1 MMAVKKAAKVTQ
13 MKSLAKKIAEADNAY
28 FKYDDPIISDRDY
41 DIMVEKLKALE
52 KETGVVLSNSPTNKV
67 PGEILKEL
75 TPVRHTKPMLSADKT
90 KSADALVAFADS
102 RDVFLSWKLDGLTL
116 VLRYD
121 NGHLGQ
127 AITRGTDGIIGED
140 VTHTVKNFLNVPLT
154 VPDKQAFEVRGE
166 GVISWKNFEEINRSM
181 ASAYSHPR
189 GLAAGSVRKLDST
202 DSKQRRL
209 EFFAFELILPQ
220 DRSVN
225 KLSHFDFLEANGF
238 DVVPHAYIK
247 ASADRSTILSS
258 IAAFDPVKY
267 AYPVDGLIM
276 EYADI
281 AYGKSLGATGHH
293 ENRLIALKW
302 EDELYETR
310 FTGIEAAV
318 TRNGMVSLTGLFEPV
333 EIDGS
338 MVSRAYLHNVDIFRK
353 LRLGKGDIISV
364 YKANK
369 IIPQIAANKSR
380 SGTYRLPSKCPCCG
394 GKLAIH
400 QSNGGTKQLFCD
412 NPSCAAKRVRQFAHF
427 CEKTR
432 MNIEGLSEK
441 TLAKFIGYG
450 WIHDFADLYRLGR
463 YRNEIIHTD
472 GFGEKSF
479 ARLQSSIE
487 KSRHCDLAKFI
498 AAMGIPLV
506 GRTAGRTISRYFHG
520 DWNAFEDA
528 LCNHFDFT
536 QLDDFGTAMNSSL
549 YQWYQ
554 DEENKKLWYPL
565 LGILT
570 FKKEEMT
577 MSAKGNVFTGKT
589 VVATGKL
596 ANYTRNEINDKIISL
611 GAKAG
616 SSVSRNTDYLIVGEK
631 AGSKLQK
638 AQAYGVKIL
647 TEQEFEKMIA

>member
-1 MMAVKKAAKVTQ
+1 MADNRSTKISQ
-13 MKSLAKKIAEADNAY
+13 MKMLVSKLSEADTAY
-28 FKYDDPIISDRDY
+28 FKYDNPIISDRDY
-41 DIMVEKLKALE
+41 DIMVEKLKNLE
-52 KETGVVLSNSPTNKV
+52 KETGIVLSNSPTHKV
-67 PGEILKEL
+67 SGEILKEL

-90 KSADALVAFADS
+90 KSADTLVSFADNK
-102 RDVFLSWKLDGLTL
+102 DVLLSWKLDGLTL
-116 VLRYD
+116 VLRYKD
-121 NGHLGQ
+121 GVLTQ

-140 VTHTVKNFLNVPLT
+140 VTHTVKNFLNVPLS
-154 VPDKQAFEVRGE
+154 VPSRQPFEVRGE
-166 GVISWKNFEEINRSM
+166 GVISWKNFESINKKM
-181 ASAYSHPR
+181 DTLYSHPR

-202 DSKQRRL
+202 DSKERCL
-209 EFFAFELILPQ
+209 EFFAFELIFPE
-220 DRSVN
+220 DRSES

-238 DVVPHAYIK
+238 DAVPHIFISS
-247 ASADRSTILSS
+247 SATKKNILDS
-258 IAAFDPVKY
+258 IASFNPVKY

-302 EDELYETR
+302 EDELFDTR

-333 EIDGS
+333 SIDGS
-338 MVSRAYLHNVDIFRK
+338 TVSRAYLHNIDFFRN

-369 IIPQIAANKSR
+369 IIPQIAENKTK
-380 SGTYRLPSKCPCCG
+380 SGTYRLPVYCPCCNNR
-394 GKLAIH
+394 LSIH
-400 QSNGGTKQLFCD
+400 ESNGGTKQLFCD
-412 NPSCAAKRVRQFAHF
+412 NPSCAAKRVRQFVHF

-441 TLAKFIGYG
+441 TLAKFIGKG
-450 WIHDFADLYRLGR
+450 WIHNFADIYHLDRF
-463 YRNEIIHTD
+463 RNEIIHTE
-472 GFGEKSF
+472 GFGEKSY
-479 ARLQSSIE
+479 ARLQASID

-506 GRTAGRTISRYFHG
+506 GRTAGRTISSYFHG

-528 LCNHFDFT
+528 LSRHFDFT
-536 QLDDFGTAMNSSL
+536 QLDDFGTAMNNSL

-554 DEENKKLWYPL
+554 DNENKKLWYPL
-565 LGILT
+565 LKILT
-570 FKKEEMT
+570 FKKEEHA

-596 ANYTRNEINDKIISL
+596 SHYTRNEINDKILSL

-638 AQAYGVKIL
+638 AQAYGVTVI